1 MILFAQTLLDALSLG
16 SLYAL
21 VALGIGLIF
30 GMLRLVN
37 FAYGDFITAGAYS
50 LIIPST
56 AATATM
62 IVDSVHVGA
71 VVFIV
76 CTAVVGI
83 ALVSELLAFRH
94 LREAKPATLMVVSFA
109 VGYTIQNAIIM
120 IYSSRPKS
128 LGLWS
133 DLLTPVDVGPL
144 RLPALQI
151 VTVLAAVILLSVVT
165 FVMRRT
171 RYGIQMRAAAEDFD
185 MARFLGVRARSI
197 IGVAFIMSGI
207 LAAVVSLLVETQIGV
222 VSPNMGTNLM
232 LFGFVSV
239 VIGGIGSLSGAVLG
253 GLLIG
258 FASALLQAYLPDGVR
273 AFRDAFVF
281 GLIILTLLLMPAGL
295 IRVAAGDER
304 V

>member
-1 MILFAQTLLDALSLG
+1 MILFVQTLLDALSLG

-37 FAYGDFITAGAYS
+37 FAYGDFITVGAYS

-62 IVDSVHVGA
+62 IVESAHVGA

-76 CTAVVGI
+76 CMAVVVV

-94 LREAKPATLMVVSFA
+94 VRQAKPATLMVTSFA
-109 VGYTIQNAIIM
+109 VGYTIQNVVIM
-120 IYSSRPKS
+120 IYTSRPKS

-133 DLLTPVDVGPL
+133 GLLTPLDLGPL
-144 RLPALQI
+144 RVPALQV
-151 VTVLAAVILLSVVT
+151 VTILTAAILLLAMT
-165 FVMRRT
+165 FLMRRT

-185 MARFLGVRARSI
+185 MARYLGVRAGSI
-197 IGVAFIMSGI
+197 IGLAFIMSGL

-222 VSPNMGTNLM
+222 VSPNMGLNLM

-281 GLIILTLLLMPAGL
+281 GLIILTLLLKPAGL
-295 IRVAAGDER
+295 IRVTATEER
-304 V
+304 I

>member
-37 FAYGDFITAGAYS
+37 FAYGDFITVGAYS

-62 IVDSVHVGA
+62 IVESAHVGA

-76 CTAVVGI
+76 CTAVVVV

-94 LREAKPATLMVVSFA
+94 VRQAKPATLMVTSFA

-120 IYSSRPKS
+120 IYTSRPKS

-133 DLLTPVDVGPL
+133 ELLTPLDFGPL
-144 RLPALQI
+144 RVPALQI
-151 VTVLAAVILLSVVT
+151 VTILTTSILLLAMT
-165 FVMRRT
+165 FLVRRT
-171 RYGIQMRAAAEDFD
+171 RYGVQMRAAAADFD
-185 MARFLGVRARSI
+185 MARYLGVRAGSI
-197 IGVAFIMSGI
+197 IGLAFIMSGL

-222 VSPNMGTNLM
+222 VSPNMGVNLM

-281 GLIILTLLLMPAGL
+281 GLIILTLLLKPAGL
-295 IRVAAGDER
+295 VRVTATKER
-304 V
+304 I